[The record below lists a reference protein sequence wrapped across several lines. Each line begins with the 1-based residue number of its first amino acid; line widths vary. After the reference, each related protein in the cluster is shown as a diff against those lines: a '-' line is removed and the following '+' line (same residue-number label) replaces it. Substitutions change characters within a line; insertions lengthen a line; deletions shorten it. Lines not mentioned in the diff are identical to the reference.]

1 MKLIKPYT
9 ELLTPV
15 DTQEVYKTI
24 EKVARTCYKSEDKIT
39 DISAERMVKSLIKSG
54 HEAMIEFF
62 DITVKF
68 VTDRGVSHEIV
79 RHRVASYAQESTRYC
94 NYTCEKFGSELTF
107 IRPTWYD
114 KTSFNTHGG
123 FEKHLEN
130 TEQLY
135 FALLDQG
142 YSPQEARQI
151 LPNALKTE
159 INVKMNLREWRH
171 FFKLRCHHTAHPDIR
186 VLAIELLDKMYKL
199 LPVVFEDLHEQFG
212 YTTNISKDNN

>member
-1 MKLIKPYT
+1 MKLIKPSV
-9 ELLTPV
+9 EILTAI
-15 DTQEVYKTI
+15 DTQDVYKTI

-39 DISAERMVKSLIKSG
+39 NTSAERMVKTLIKSG

-94 NYTCEKFGSELTF
+94 NYTGEKFGSELTF

-142 YSPQEARQI
+142 YSPQDARQI

-171 FFKLRCHHTAHPDIR
+171 FFNLRCHHTAHPDIQ
-186 VLAIELLDKMYKL
+186 VLAKDLLTQMYDK
-199 LPVVFEDLHEQFG
+199 LPVIFEDLYLKYIG
-212 YTTNISKDNN
+212 K